1 MITTTSTNDFPQAA
15 PALLTHSNDFT
26 FPKGSI
32 AMNLIQEDLA
42 RAHMDARLSQ
52 AREVR
57 RSTQLIRAKRL
68 NRRAE
73 RASQRARLLLARS
86 I

>member
-1 MITTTSTNDFPQAA
+1 MITSSINDLPQAA
-15 PALLTHSNDFT
+15 PALLGHPKAFT
-26 FPKGSI
+26 FSKGSI
-32 AMNLIQEDLA
+32 AMNLMQEDLA
-42 RAHMDARLSQ
+42 RAHMDARLTQ

-57 RSTQLIRAKRL
+57 RSTQLLRAKRL